1 MPVSWRATL
10 VRGTLVGGYARKSKG
25 KERITTR
32 SNLLNEMVH
41 RLRKRSLCT
50 KVYVSSYCDANQP
63 LESRDSKRNYKH
75 HLALIKNCDGDM
87 TMQLLKTKFK
97 PIRLA
102 AIDFAGLSTE
112 PNDIRAFIS
121 PCKIIRSASNSH
133 PLTLPTI
140 TNDHL
145 VLMAAL
151 TASSPFFNAK
161 RTTAQM

>member
-87 TMQLLKTKFK
+87 TSYMNDVSTQCIDSHTLFFFLPLVQLLKTKFK

-112 PNDIRAFIS
+112 PNDIRAFI
-121 PCKIIRSASNSH
+121 R
-133 PLTLPTI
+133 LYV
-140 TNDHL
+140 
-145 VLMAAL
+145 VLRIL
-151 TASSPFFNAK
+151 IH
-161 RTTAQM
+161 